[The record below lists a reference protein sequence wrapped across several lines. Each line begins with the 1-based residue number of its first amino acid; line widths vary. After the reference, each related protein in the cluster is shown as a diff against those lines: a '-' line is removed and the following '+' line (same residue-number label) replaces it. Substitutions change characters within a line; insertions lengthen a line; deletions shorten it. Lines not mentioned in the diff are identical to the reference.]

1 LIIFVLSFSEVSTVN
16 ANSCPREY
24 AFYLAGEE
32 QQQAHAGTGLVF
44 ADDKLASLMGLP
56 TTILLYL
63 MLSKTKRYAEYSVF
77 ARVLLAVF
85 LPD

>member
-1 LIIFVLSFSEVSTVN
+1 L
-16 ANSCPREY
+16 PREY

-77 ARVLLAVF
+77 ARILLAVF
-85 LPD
+85 YI